1 MCNRALFRRKSA
13 ILRAPLI
20 PDLAEVFQPMAMSG
34 SDFFGVEGGGEAKY
48 EVSHVVGKG
57 SYGIVW

>member
-1 MCNRALFRRKSA
+1 
-13 ILRAPLI
+13 
-20 PDLAEVFQPMAMSG
+20 MAMSG

-57 SYGIVW
+57 SYGIVWYVEPTSQQLQRSMRSRSQRPASSIFP

>member
-1 MCNRALFRRKSA
+1 MAAKAAEAPART
-13 ILRAPLI
+13 APLSS
-20 PDLAEVFQPMAMSG
+20 AEFFAAEG
-34 SDFFGVEGGGEAKY
+34 SGEAKY